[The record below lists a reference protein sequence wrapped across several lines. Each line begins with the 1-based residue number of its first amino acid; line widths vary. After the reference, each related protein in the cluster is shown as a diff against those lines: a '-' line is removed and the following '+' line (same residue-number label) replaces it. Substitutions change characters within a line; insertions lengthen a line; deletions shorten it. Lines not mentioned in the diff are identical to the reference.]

1 MGFPFLGKKKDVVD
15 DSDMTENIEV
25 NGNDSTQEVNN
36 DNTDK
41 EEEKVA
47 KFGAKK
53 RYMYIALDS
62 EGNAILNQKGDI
74 ITRIVEEGARPEW
87 PDDIR
92 KIAMVDKEF
101 RVEVPETPSNL
112 SKNEK
117 EKFKKDIKD
126 KLKAELMEL
135 AADRIERAKA
145 SIAEK
150 KEKKLDDTV
159 QSGQETAEKN
169 VSVEPTEEKPENSQ
183 DEGISAS
190 KKDEKSSTSAEEKGK
205 RIDDTPVE
213 KKPQKEEKPVTAEKT
228 ERTQLRH
235 RNAP

>member
-1 MGFPFLGKKKDVVD
+1 MGFPFLGKKKDAVD

-117 EKFKKDIKD
+117 EKFKKDINYYFT
-126 KLKAELMEL
+126 
-135 AADRIERAKA
+135 AD
-145 SIAEK
+145 
-150 KEKKLDDTV
+150 
-159 QSGQETAEKN
+159 
-169 VSVEPTEEKPENSQ
+169 
-183 DEGISAS
+183 
-190 KKDEKSSTSAEEKGK
+190 TS
-205 RIDDTPVE
+205 
-213 KKPQKEEKPVTAEKT
+213 
-228 ERTQLRH
+228 
-235 RNAP
+235 